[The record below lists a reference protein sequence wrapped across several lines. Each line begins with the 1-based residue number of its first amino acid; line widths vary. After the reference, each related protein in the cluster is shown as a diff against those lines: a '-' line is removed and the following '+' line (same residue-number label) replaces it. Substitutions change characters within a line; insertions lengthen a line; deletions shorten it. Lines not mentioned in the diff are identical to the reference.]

1 MKVYFH
7 LNAGGFSNC
16 YVVVNEQ
23 SMEAIIIDP
32 GKITE
37 EIISQIEDNHL
48 KLSAVLITHNHGS
61 HVDGLK
67 TLRRIYSPKI
77 YAADWEVAGNDTTVI
92 NGDGKTKIARMQVH
106 YMTLPGHTSDSVVYG
121 IGNILFTGDVLS
133 AGEIGSTNS
142 SYSEYILRSN
152 IEQKIFSQ
160 LDSVILMPGH
170 GPPTTLAA
178 VKAYNYN
185 FNNRND
191 SQLQFLNSI

>member
-1 MKVYFH
+1 MKIYFH

-23 SMEAIIIDP
+23 TSEAIIIDP

-48 KLSAVLITHNHGS
+48 KLTAVLITHNHGS

-67 TLRRIYSPKI
+67 TLRKIYSPKI

-92 NGDGKTKIARMQVH
+92 NGDGKTRIAKMQVR
-106 YMTLPGHTSDSVVYG
+106 YMTIPGHTSDSVVYN

-133 AGEIGSTNS
+133 AGEIGATNS

-160 LDSVILMPGH
+160 LDSVVLMPGH
-170 GPPTTLAA
+170 GPPTTLGA
-178 VKAYNYN
+178 VKEII
-185 FNNRND
+185 
-191 SQLQFLNSI
+191 LK